1 MSLTTKIVKIQNEL
15 RAPKNQYN
23 SFGGYN
29 YRSQEDILEALKPLL
44 FREGLLQTITDEVLL
59 IGNRYYI
66 VATVTVSFE
75 SDSIQ
80 VRALARESEQK
91 KGMDESQI
99 SGTASSYARKYALN
113 GMWLIDDAK
122 DADTNEARMISE
134 SAKRAEP
141 RQKKQPENDNRK
153 WLNEGTEDWSNAEQK
168 IRAGV
173 VTVKDLL
180 THYKVSKQAQAYF
193 LDLSRESI
201 GDSQ

>member
-1 MSLTTKIVKIQNEL
+1 MSLIEKIIKIQHEL

-23 SFGGYN
+23 SFGRYN
-29 YRSQEDILEALKPLL
+29 YRSQEDVLEALKPLL
-44 FREGLLQTITDEVLL
+44 YKEGLLQTITDSVRL

-66 VATVTVSFE
+66 EATVTVSFE

-80 VRALARESEQK
+80 VSALAREADQK

-122 DADTNEARMISE
+122 DADTDEARMISD
-134 SAKRAEP
+134 SAKPSQPQA
-141 RQKKQPENDNRK
+141 KKQPENDNRK
-153 WLNEGTEDWSNAEQK
+153 WLNEGTEDWLNAEQK
-168 IRAGV
+168 IRAGA
-173 VTVKDLL
+173 VTVKDLF

-193 LDLSRESI
+193 SDLAENP
-201 GDSQ
+201 